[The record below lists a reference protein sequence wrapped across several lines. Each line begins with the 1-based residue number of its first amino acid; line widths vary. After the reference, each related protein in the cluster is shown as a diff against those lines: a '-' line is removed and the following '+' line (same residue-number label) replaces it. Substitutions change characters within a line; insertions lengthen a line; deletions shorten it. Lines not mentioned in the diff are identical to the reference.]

1 MAPVSACVDDPAFTF
16 TTPNTKKTKGC
27 AYITKN
33 DSKLQQ
39 RQENV
44 CEVEVVENG
53 KKVKEECCAACTA
66 QPQ

>member
-1 MAPVSACVDDPAFTF
+1 MAPVSACVDDPAFRF
-16 TTPNTKKTKGC
+16 TTPNTKKNKDC

-44 CEVEVVENG
+44 CEVVENG
-53 KKVKEECCAACTA
+53 KKVKEECCAACTP